1 MLKSKLIKKGLRAM
15 LAIMK
20 SSGLAPEVNVRI
32 TQVTKLTRE
41 GFTLPLK
48 ARANVT
54 TNSKYRYLWPP
65 KKGLNALQFSNI
77 MLACW
82 WQHKNTFGYE
92 KKYAEILHK

>member
-1 MLKSKLIKKGLRAM
+1 M
-15 LAIMK
+15 LAIKK

-65 KKGLNALQFSNI
+65 KKDLMPSNF
-77 MLACW
+77 
-82 WQHKNTFGYE
+82 QT
-92 KKYAEILHK
+92 